1 MQNYGKTNS
10 HTCFREYQ
18 SIENV
23 DRLPGKEKKSHF
35 LLMLRIFVHTTR
47 GEKTQTGPL
56 SIQFWLCK
64 QIHTDSESQRQL
76 EIGKDL

>member
-23 DRLPGKEKKSHF
+23 DRLPGKEKNP
-35 LLMLRIFVHTTR
+35 IF
-47 GEKTQTGPL
+47 
-56 SIQFWLCK
+56 FWC
-64 QIHTDSESQRQL
+64 
-76 EIGKDL
+76 